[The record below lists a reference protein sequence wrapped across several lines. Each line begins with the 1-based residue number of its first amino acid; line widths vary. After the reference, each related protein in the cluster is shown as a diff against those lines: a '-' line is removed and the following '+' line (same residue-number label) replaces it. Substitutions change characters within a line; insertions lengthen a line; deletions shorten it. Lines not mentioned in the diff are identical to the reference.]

1 MTVYVDGKRQPTVWI
16 SVPFVGHVRNALTHQ
31 CALRIFTPYTQRN
44 EDRQMAQA
52 NRTIQRG
59 QVTQYAPDM
68 EPNMHLYQI
77 FDGEI
82 EMVVNAAPET
92 NGTERILALADSPAS
107 ALWAATLYD
116 RGELQP
122 DNHVWN
128 GETIVALRYD
138 GKDDPKSCLSRAE
151 DAWGGPVAASR
162 HLGVAYTTWAGYKS
176 GVRAMPEYIR
186 RSIIAHLS
194 ACP

>member
-1 MTVYVDGKRQPTVWI
+1 LEESAMNLYMIQSGDVTRVVDDLP
-16 SVPFVGHVRNALTHQ
+16 
-31 CALRIFTPYTQRN
+31 
-44 EDRQMAQA
+44 
-52 NRTIQRG
+52 
-59 QVTQYAPDM
+59 
-68 EPNMHLYQI
+68 
-77 FDGEI
+77 EI
-82 EMVVNAAPET
+82 D
-92 NGTERILALADSPAS
+92 GTERILALADSPAS

-138 GKDDPKSCLSRAE
+138 GEDDPKSCMSRAE

-186 RSIIAHLS
+186 RSILAHLS

>member
-1 MTVYVDGKRQPTVWI
+1 MNLYMIQSGDVTRVVDDLP
-16 SVPFVGHVRNALTHQ
+16 
-31 CALRIFTPYTQRN
+31 
-44 EDRQMAQA
+44 
-52 NRTIQRG
+52 
-59 QVTQYAPDM
+59 
-68 EPNMHLYQI
+68 
-77 FDGEI
+77 EI
-82 EMVVNAAPET
+82 D
-92 NGTERILALADSPAS
+92 GTERILALAGNEAA
-107 ALWAATLYD
+107 ALWAAELYD

-138 GKDDPKSCLSRAE
+138 GKDDPKSCMSRAE
-151 DAWGGPVAASR
+151 AAWGGPVAASR

-176 GVRAMPEYIR
+176 GARAVPEYIR